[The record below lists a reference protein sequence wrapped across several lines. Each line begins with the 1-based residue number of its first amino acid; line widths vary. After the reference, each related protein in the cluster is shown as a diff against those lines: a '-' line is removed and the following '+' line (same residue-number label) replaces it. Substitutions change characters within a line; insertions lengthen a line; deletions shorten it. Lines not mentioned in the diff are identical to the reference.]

1 MTLDKFTIKAQEA
14 IQEAVNAA
22 TAGGQQ
28 VIEPV
33 HLLKGIMSKAK
44 DVTNF
49 LFQKL
54 GINASQIGIL
64 VEQELKHLPRV
75 QGGEP
80 YLSNESNRVLQQAI
94 DYSGKMGDEFVSVE
108 PLLLALLTVNS
119 TASRILKDAG
129 CTEKEMRAAIN
140 ELRQGQSVK
149 SQSADENY
157 QSLEKYAKNLVEEA
171 RQGKLDPV
179 IGRDDEIRRVLQ
191 ILSRRTKNN
200 PILIGEP
207 GTGKTA
213 IVEGLAQRIVRGDV
227 PENLKDKQVYSLDM
241 GALVAGAKY
250 KGEFEERLK
259 SVINEV
265 TKSEGRII
273 LFIDEIHTLVGAGGG
288 EGAMDAAN
296 ILKPALARG
305 ELRSIGATTLNEYQK
320 YFEKDKALERRFQTV
335 MVDEPD
341 ELSAISILR
350 GLKERYEN
358 HHKVRIQDD
367 ACIAAVKLSERYIS
381 DRFLPDKA
389 IDLMDEAAAK
399 LRMERDSVPEELDE
413 ITRRL
418 KQLEI
423 EREAIKR
430 ENDQQKIAQLDKD
443 IAELK
448 DQEKQFRAKWEGER
462 TLVNKIQEDKQQMEN
477 LKLEAERAEREG
489 NYERVAEIRY
499 GRLKALENDIAA
511 IQKQLHNAQGDDA
524 MVREEVTAD
533 DIAEVVSRWTGIP
546 VSRMMQSERD
556 KLLHLEEEL
565 HKRVIGQDEAITAVS
580 DAVRRSRAGLQDP
593 KRPIASFIFLGTT
606 GVGKTELAKAL
617 AEYLFNDD
625 SMMTRIDMSEYQEKF
640 SVSRLIGAPPG
651 YVGYDEGGQLTEAVR
666 RKPYSVVLFDEIEK
680 AHPDVF
686 NILLQVLDDGRLT
699 DNKGRTVNFKNTI
712 IIMTSNLGS
721 QYIQQQF
728 ENINASNRNAV
739 VEETKTQ
746 VMAMLKKTIRPEF
759 LNRIDEIIMF
769 QPLSKAEIADVVRL
783 QMNAVSKMLEP
794 QGFTLRVTDAAI
806 DYLAD
811 VGFDPEF
818 GARPV
823 KRAIQRYVLNDMSK
837 RILAEEVNRDKPII
851 IDANGAGLQFRN

>member
-1 MTLDKFTIKAQEA
+1 MTFDKFTIKAQEA
-14 IQEAVNAA
+14 VQEAVNIAQRN
-22 TAGGQQ
+22 GQQ
-28 VIEPV
+28 TIEPV
-33 HLLKGIMSKAK
+33 HLLSGILEKAT
-44 DVTNF
+44 DVTNYI
-49 LFQKL
+49 FQKL
-54 GINASQIGIL
+54 GMNGQQIAML
-64 VEQELKHLPRV
+64 LRQEMQHLPRV
-75 QGGEP
+75 QGGGQP
-80 YLSNESNRVLQQAI
+80 YLSNETNQILMNAK
-94 DYSGKMGDEFVSVE
+94 DTAKKMGDEFVSVE
-108 PLLLALLTVNS
+108 PILLAIVQGNS
-119 TASRILKDAG
+119 TAARILKDAG
-129 CTEKEMRAAIN
+129 ANAKDMLAAIQA
-140 ELRQGQSVK
+140 LRQGQNVK
-149 SQSADENY
+149 SQSADDNY
-157 QSLEKYAKNLVEEA
+157 QSLEKYAKNLVEQA
-171 RQGKLDPV
+171 RSGKLDPV
-179 IGRDDEIRRVLQ
+179 IGRDEEIRRVLQ

-213 IVEGLAQRIVRGDV
+213 IVEGLAERIVRGDV
-227 PENLKDKQVYSLDM
+227 PENLKNKQLYSLDM

-259 SVINEV
+259 SVIKEV
-265 TKSEGRII
+265 TNANGQII

-305 ELRSIGATTLNEYQK
+305 ELRAIGATTLNEYQK

-335 MVDEPD
+335 MVNEPD
-341 ELSAISILR
+341 EVDAISILR
-350 GLKERYEN
+350 GIKERYEN

-413 ITRRL
+413 ITRHL

-430 ENDQQKIAQLDKD
+430 ENDQPKIQQLDKE

-448 DQEKQFRAKWEGER
+448 DQEHDFRAKWEGEKA
-462 TLVNKIQEDKQQMEN
+462 LVNKIQQDKQEIEN
-477 LKLEAERAEREG
+477 LKFEAERMEREG

-499 GRLKALENDIAA
+499 SKLKALEDDIKK
-511 IQKQLHNAQGDDA
+511 IQEQLKSTQGGAA

-546 VSRMMQSERD
+546 VSRMMQSERE

-617 AEYLFNDD
+617 AEYLFNDE

-640 SVSRLIGAPPG
+640 SVTRLIGAPPG

-686 NILLQVLDDGRLT
+686 NTLLQVLDDGRLT
-699 DNKGRTVNFKNTI
+699 DNKGRVVNFKNTI
-712 IIMTSNLGS
+712 IIMTSN
-721 QYIQQQF
+721 
-728 ENINASNRNAV
+728 ASR
-739 VEETKTQ
+739 EMLRKTF
-746 VMAMLKKTIRPEF
+746 RPEF
-759 LNRIDEIIMF
+759 LNRIDDIITF
-769 QPLSKAEIADVVRL
+769 KPLTQEQIAEVVEL
-783 QMNAVSKMLEP
+783 QMKRVKKMLEP
-794 QGFTLRVTDAAI
+794 QGFELLWTPAAI
-806 DYLAD
+806 QYLAK
-811 VGFDPEF
+811 VGYDPEF

-823 KRAIQRYVLNDMSK
+823 KRAIQDYVLNDLSK
-837 RILAEEVNRDKPII
+837 KILAEEVSREKPIT
-851 IDANGAGLQFRN
+851 IDHTDADGLVFKNQ

>member
-625 SMMTRIDMSEYQEKF
+625 SMMTRIDMSEYQE
-640 SVSRLIGAPPG
+640 
-651 YVGYDEGGQLTEAVR
+651 
-666 RKPYSVVLFDEIEK
+666 
-680 AHPDVF
+680 
-686 NILLQVLDDGRLT
+686 
-699 DNKGRTVNFKNTI
+699 
-712 IIMTSNLGS
+712 
-721 QYIQQQF
+721 
-728 ENINASNRNAV
+728 
-739 VEETKTQ
+739 
-746 VMAMLKKTIRPEF
+746 
-759 LNRIDEIIMF
+759 
-769 QPLSKAEIADVVRL
+769 
-783 QMNAVSKMLEP
+783 
-794 QGFTLRVTDAAI
+794 
-806 DYLAD
+806 
-811 VGFDPEF
+811 
-818 GARPV
+818 
-823 KRAIQRYVLNDMSK
+823 
-837 RILAEEVNRDKPII
+837 
-851 IDANGAGLQFRN
+851 

>member
-1 MTLDKFTIKAQEA
+1 MTFDKFTIKAQEA
-14 IQEAVNAA
+14 VQAAVN
-22 TAGGQQ
+22 TAQRNGQQ
-28 VIEPV
+28 TIEPV
-33 HLLKGIMSKAK
+33 HLLSGIIEKAP
-44 DVTNF
+44 DVTNYI
-49 LFQKL
+49 FQKL
-54 GINASQIGIL
+54 GMNGGQISML
-64 VEQELKHLPRV
+64 LQQELQHLPRV
-75 QGGEP
+75 QGGGQP
-80 YLSNESNRVLQQAI
+80 YLSNDTNQILINAEDTAR
-94 DYSGKMGDEFVSVE
+94 KMGDEFVSVE
-108 PLLLALLTVNS
+108 PILLAILKGNS
-119 TASRILKDAG
+119 TAARILKDAG
-129 CTEKEMRAAIN
+129 ANEKDMLAAIQA
-140 ELRQGQSVK
+140 LRQGQNVK

-157 QSLEKYAKNLVEEA
+157 QSLEKYAKNLVEQA
-171 RQGKLDPV
+171 RSGKLDPV
-179 IGRDDEIRRVLQ
+179 IGRDEEIRRVLQ

-213 IVEGLAQRIVRGDV
+213 IVEGLAERIVRGDV
-227 PENLKDKQVYSLDM
+227 PENLKNKQLYSLDM

-259 SVINEV
+259 SVIKEV
-265 TKSEGRII
+265 INANGQII

-305 ELRSIGATTLNEYQK
+305 ELRAIGATTLNEYQK

-335 MVDEPD
+335 MVNEPD
-341 ELSAISILR
+341 EVDAISILR
-350 GLKERYEN
+350 GIKERYEN

-413 ITRRL
+413 ITRHL

-430 ENDQQKIAQLDKD
+430 ENDQPKIQQLDKE

-448 DQEKQFRAKWEGER
+448 DKERDFRAKWEGEKD
-462 TLVNKIQEDKQQMEN
+462 LVNKIQQDKQEIEN
-477 LKLEAERAEREG
+477 LKFEAERMEREG

-499 GRLKALENDIAA
+499 SKLTALEEDIKR
-511 IQKQLHNAQGDDA
+511 IQEQLKNTQGGEA
-524 MVREEVTAD
+524 MIREEVTAD

-546 VSRMMQSERD
+546 VSRMMQSERE

-617 AEYLFNDD
+617 AEYLFNDE

-640 SVSRLIGAPPG
+640 SVTRLIGAPPG
-651 YVGYDEGGQLTEAVR
+651 YVGSDEGGQLTEAVR

-686 NILLQVLDDGRLT
+686 NTLLQVLDDGRLT
-699 DNKGRTVNFKNTI
+699 DNKGRVVNFKNTI
-712 IIMTSNLGS
+712 IIMTSN
-721 QYIQQQF
+721 
-728 ENINASNRNAV
+728 ASRDMLR
-739 VEETKTQ
+739 KTF
-746 VMAMLKKTIRPEF
+746 RPEF
-759 LNRIDEIIMF
+759 LNRIDDIITF
-769 QPLSKAEIADVVRL
+769 KPLTKEQISKVVEL
-783 QMNAVSKMLEP
+783 QMNRVKKMLAP
-794 QGFTLRVTDAAI
+794 QGFELRWTPSAI
-806 DYLAD
+806 QYLAE
-811 VGFDPEF
+811 VGYDPEF

-823 KRAIQRYVLNDMSK
+823 KRAIQDYVLNDLSK
-837 RILAEEVNRDKPII
+837 KILAEEVSREKPIT
-851 IDANGAGLQFRN
+851 IDHTKEGGLVFENK

>member
-1 MTLDKFTIKAQEA
+1 MTFDKFTIKAQEA
-14 IQEAVNAA
+14 VQAAVN
-22 TAGGQQ
+22 TAQRNGQQ
-28 VIEPV
+28 TIEPV
-33 HLLKGIMSKAK
+33 HLLSGIIEKAP
-44 DVTNF
+44 DVTNYI
-49 LFQKL
+49 FQKL
-54 GINASQIGIL
+54 GMNGGQITML
-64 VEQELKHLPRV
+64 LQQELQHLPRV
-75 QGGEP
+75 QGGGQP
-80 YLSNESNRVLQQAI
+80 YLSNDTNQILINAEDTAK
-94 DYSGKMGDEFVSVE
+94 KMGDEFVSVE
-108 PLLLALLTVNS
+108 PILLAILKGNS
-119 TASRILKDAG
+119 TAARILKDAG
-129 CTEKEMRAAIN
+129 ANEKDMLAAIQA
-140 ELRQGQSVK
+140 LRQGQNVK

-157 QSLEKYAKNLVEEA
+157 QSLEKYAKNLVEQA
-171 RQGKLDPV
+171 RSGKLDPV
-179 IGRDDEIRRVLQ
+179 IGRDEEIRRVLQ

-213 IVEGLAQRIVRGDV
+213 IVEGLAERIVRGDV
-227 PENLKDKQVYSLDM
+227 PENLKNKQLYSLDM

-259 SVINEV
+259 SVIKEV
-265 TKSEGRII
+265 TNANGQII

-305 ELRSIGATTLNEYQK
+305 ELRAIGATTLNEYQK

-335 MVDEPD
+335 MVNEPD
-341 ELSAISILR
+341 EVDAISILR
-350 GLKERYEN
+350 GIKERYEN

-367 ACIAAVKLSERYIS
+367 ACISAVKLSERYIS

-413 ITRRL
+413 ITRHL

-430 ENDQQKIAQLDKD
+430 ENDQPKIQQLDKE

-448 DQEKQFRAKWEGER
+448 DKEHNFRAKWEGEKD
-462 TLVNKIQEDKQQMEN
+462 LVNKIQQDKQEIEN
-477 LKLEAERAEREG
+477 LKFEAERMEREG

-499 GRLKALENDIAA
+499 SKLTALEEDIKR
-511 IQKQLHNAQGDDA
+511 IQEQLKSTQGGEA
-524 MVREEVTAD
+524 MIREEVTAD

-546 VSRMMQSERD
+546 VSRMMQSERE

-617 AEYLFNDD
+617 AEYLFNDE

-640 SVSRLIGAPPG
+640 SVTRLIGAPPG

-686 NILLQVLDDGRLT
+686 NTLLQVLDDGRLT
-699 DNKGRTVNFKNTI
+699 DNKGRVVNFKNTI
-712 IIMTSNLGS
+712 IIMTSN
-721 QYIQQQF
+721 
-728 ENINASNRNAV
+728 ASRDMLR
-739 VEETKTQ
+739 KTF
-746 VMAMLKKTIRPEF
+746 RPEF
-759 LNRIDEIIMF
+759 LNRIDDIITF
-769 QPLSKAEIADVVRL
+769 KPLTKEQIGQVVEL
-783 QMNAVSKMLEP
+783 QMNRVKKMLAP
-794 QGFTLRVTDAAI
+794 QGFELRWTPAAI
-806 DYLAD
+806 QYLAE
-811 VGFDPEF
+811 VGYDPEF

-823 KRAIQRYVLNDMSK
+823 KRAIQDYVLNDLSK
-837 RILAEEVNRDKPII
+837 KILAEEVSREKPIT
-851 IDANGAGLQFRN
+851 IDHTKEGGLVFENK

>member
-1 MTLDKFTIKAQEA
+1 MTFDKFTIKAQEA
-14 IQEAVNAA
+14 VQAAVN
-22 TAGGQQ
+22 TAQRNGQQ
-28 VIEPV
+28 TIEPV
-33 HLLKGIMSKAK
+33 HLLSGIIEKAP
-44 DVTNF
+44 DVTNYI
-49 LFQKL
+49 FQKL
-54 GINASQIGIL
+54 GMNGGQISML
-64 VEQELKHLPRV
+64 LQQELQHLPRV
-75 QGGEP
+75 QGGGQP
-80 YLSNESNRVLQQAI
+80 YLSNDTNQILINAEDTAR
-94 DYSGKMGDEFVSVE
+94 KMGDEFVSVE
-108 PLLLALLTVNS
+108 PILLAILKGNS
-119 TASRILKDAG
+119 TAARILKDAG
-129 CTEKEMRAAIN
+129 ANEKDMLAAIQA
-140 ELRQGQSVK
+140 LRQGQNVK

-157 QSLEKYAKNLVEEA
+157 QSLEKYAKNLVEQA
-171 RQGKLDPV
+171 RSGKLDPV
-179 IGRDDEIRRVLQ
+179 IGRDEEIRRVLQ

-213 IVEGLAQRIVRGDV
+213 IVEGLAERIVRGDV
-227 PENLKDKQVYSLDM
+227 PENLKNKQLYSLDM

-259 SVINEV
+259 SVIKEV
-265 TKSEGRII
+265 TNANGQII

-305 ELRSIGATTLNEYQK
+305 ELRAIGATTLNEYQK

-335 MVDEPD
+335 MVNETDEVD
-341 ELSAISILR
+341 AISILR
-350 GLKERYEN
+350 GIKERYEN

-413 ITRRL
+413 ITRHL

-430 ENDQQKIAQLDKD
+430 ENDQPKIQQLDKE

-448 DQEKQFRAKWEGER
+448 DKERDFRAKWEGEKD
-462 TLVNKIQEDKQQMEN
+462 LVNKIQQDKQEIEN
-477 LKLEAERAEREG
+477 LKFEAERMEREG

-499 GRLKALENDIAA
+499 SKLTALEEDIKR
-511 IQKQLHNAQGDDA
+511 IQEQLKNTQGGEA
-524 MVREEVTAD
+524 MIREEVTAD

-546 VSRMMQSERD
+546 VSRMMQSERE

-617 AEYLFNDD
+617 AEYLFNDE

-640 SVSRLIGAPPG
+640 SVTRLIGAPPG

-686 NILLQVLDDGRLT
+686 NTLLQVLDDGRLT
-699 DNKGRTVNFKNTI
+699 DNKGRVVNFKNTI
-712 IIMTSNLGS
+712 IIMTSN
-721 QYIQQQF
+721 
-728 ENINASNRNAV
+728 ASRDMLR
-739 VEETKTQ
+739 KTF
-746 VMAMLKKTIRPEF
+746 RPEF
-759 LNRIDEIIMF
+759 LNRIDDIITF
-769 QPLSKAEIADVVRL
+769 KPLTKEQIDQVVEL
-783 QMNAVSKMLEP
+783 QMNRVKKMLAP
-794 QGFTLRVTDAAI
+794 QGFELRWTPAAI
-806 DYLAD
+806 QYLAE
-811 VGFDPEF
+811 VGYDPEF

-823 KRAIQRYVLNDMSK
+823 KRAIQDYVLNDLSK
-837 RILAEEVNRDKPII
+837 KILAEEVSREKPIT
-851 IDANGAGLQFRN
+851 IDHTKEGGLVFENK

>member
-1 MTLDKFTIKAQEA
+1 MTFDKFTIKAQEA
-14 IQEAVNAA
+14 VQAAVN
-22 TAGGQQ
+22 TAQRNGQQ
-28 VIEPV
+28 TIEPV
-33 HLLKGIMSKAK
+33 HLLSGIIEKAP
-44 DVTNF
+44 DVTNYI
-49 LFQKL
+49 FQKL
-54 GINASQIGIL
+54 GMNGGQISML
-64 VEQELKHLPRV
+64 LQQELQHLPRV
-75 QGGEP
+75 QGGGQP
-80 YLSNESNRVLQQAI
+80 YLSNDTNQILINAENTAK
-94 DYSGKMGDEFVSVE
+94 KMGDEFVSVE
-108 PLLLALLTVNS
+108 PILLAILKGNS
-119 TASRILKDAG
+119 TAARILKDAG
-129 CTEKEMRAAIN
+129 ANEKDMLAAIQA
-140 ELRQGQSVK
+140 LRQGQNVK

-157 QSLEKYAKNLVEEA
+157 QSLEKYAKNLVEQA
-171 RQGKLDPV
+171 RSGKLDPV
-179 IGRDDEIRRVLQ
+179 IGRDEEIRRVLQ

-213 IVEGLAQRIVRGDV
+213 IVEGLAERIVRGDV
-227 PENLKDKQVYSLDM
+227 PENLKNKQLYSLDM

-259 SVINEV
+259 SVIKEV
-265 TKSEGRII
+265 TNANGQII

-305 ELRSIGATTLNEYQK
+305 ELRAIGATTLNEYQK

-335 MVDEPD
+335 MVNEPD
-341 ELSAISILR
+341 EVDAISILR
-350 GLKERYEN
+350 GIKERYEN

-413 ITRRL
+413 ITRHL

-430 ENDQQKIAQLDKD
+430 ENDQPKIQQLDKE

-448 DQEKQFRAKWEGER
+448 DKERDFRAKWEGEKD
-462 TLVNKIQEDKQQMEN
+462 LVNKIQQDKQEIEN
-477 LKLEAERAEREG
+477 LKFEAERMEREG

-499 GRLKALENDIAA
+499 SKLTALEEDIKR
-511 IQKQLHNAQGDDA
+511 IQEQLKSTQGGEA
-524 MVREEVTAD
+524 MIREEVTAD

-546 VSRMMQSERD
+546 VSRMMQSERE

-617 AEYLFNDD
+617 AEYLFNDE

-640 SVSRLIGAPPG
+640 SVTRLIGAPPG

-686 NILLQVLDDGRLT
+686 NTLLQVLDDGRLT
-699 DNKGRTVNFKNTI
+699 DNKGRVVNFKNTI
-712 IIMTSNLGS
+712 IIMTSN
-721 QYIQQQF
+721 
-728 ENINASNRNAV
+728 ASRDMLR
-739 VEETKTQ
+739 KTF
-746 VMAMLKKTIRPEF
+746 RPEF
-759 LNRIDEIIMF
+759 LNRIDDIITF
-769 QPLSKAEIADVVRL
+769 KPLTKEQIGQVVEL
-783 QMNAVSKMLEP
+783 QMNRVKKMLAP
-794 QGFTLRVTDAAI
+794 QGFQLRWTPAAI
-806 DYLAD
+806 QYLAE
-811 VGFDPEF
+811 VGYDPEF

-823 KRAIQRYVLNDMSK
+823 KRAIQDYVLNDLSK
-837 RILAEEVNRDKPII
+837 KILAEEVSREKPIT
-851 IDANGAGLQFRN
+851 IDHTKEGGLVFENK

>member
-1 MTLDKFTIKAQEA
+1 MTFDKFTIKAQEA
-14 IQEAVNAA
+14 VQAAVNIAQRN
-22 TAGGQQ
+22 GQQ
-28 VIEPV
+28 TIEPV
-33 HLLKGIMSKAK
+33 HLLSGIIEKAP
-44 DVTNF
+44 DVTNYI
-49 LFQKL
+49 FQKL
-54 GINASQIGIL
+54 GMNGNQIAML
-64 VEQELKHLPRV
+64 LQQEMQHLPRV
-75 QGGEP
+75 QGAGQP
-80 YLSNESNRVLQQAI
+80 YLSGDTNQILINAEDIAK
-94 DYSGKMGDEFVSVE
+94 KMGDEFVSVE
-108 PLLLALLTVNS
+108 PILLAILKGNS
-119 TASRILKDAG
+119 TAARILKDAG
-129 CTEKEMRAAIN
+129 ANEKDLTAAIQA
-140 ELRQGQSVK
+140 LRQGQNVK

-157 QSLEKYAKNLVEEA
+157 QSLEKYAKNLVEQA
-171 RQGKLDPV
+171 RSGKLDPV
-179 IGRDDEIRRVLQ
+179 IGRDEEIRRVLQ

-213 IVEGLAQRIVRGDV
+213 IVEGLAERIVRGDV
-227 PENLKDKQVYSLDM
+227 PENLKNKQLYSLDM

-259 SVINEV
+259 SVIKEV
-265 TKSEGRII
+265 TNANGQII

-305 ELRSIGATTLNEYQK
+305 ELRAIGATTLNEYQK

-335 MVDEPD
+335 MVNEPD
-341 ELSAISILR
+341 EVDAISILR
-350 GLKERYEN
+350 GIKERYEN

-413 ITRRL
+413 ITRHL

-430 ENDQQKIAQLDKD
+430 ENDQPKIQQLDKE

-448 DQEKQFRAKWEGER
+448 DKEHDFRAKWEGEKA
-462 TLVNKIQEDKQQMEN
+462 LVNKIQQDKQEMEN
-477 LKLEAERAEREG
+477 LRFEAERMEREG

-499 GRLKALENDIAA
+499 SKLVALEDDIKK
-511 IQKQLHNAQGDDA
+511 IQEQLKSTQGGEA
-524 MVREEVTAD
+524 MIREEVTAD

-546 VSRMMQSERD
+546 VSRMMQSERE

-617 AEYLFNDD
+617 AEYLFNDE

-640 SVSRLIGAPPG
+640 SVTRLIGAPPG

-686 NILLQVLDDGRLT
+686 NTLLQVLDDGRLT
-699 DNKGRTVNFKNTI
+699 DNKGRVVNFKNTI
-712 IIMTSNLGS
+712 IIMTSN
-721 QYIQQQF
+721 
-728 ENINASNRNAV
+728 ASR
-739 VEETKTQ
+739 E
-746 VMAMLKKTIRPEF
+746 MLKKTFRPEF
-759 LNRIDEIIMF
+759 LNRIDDIITF
-769 QPLSKAEIADVVRL
+769 KPLTQEQIAKVVEL
-783 QMNAVSKMLEP
+783 QMNRVKKMLEP
-794 QGFTLRVTDAAI
+794 QGFELCWTPAAI
-806 DYLAD
+806 SYLAE
-811 VGFDPEF
+811 VGYDPEF

-823 KRAIQRYVLNDMSK
+823 KRAIQDYVLNDLSK
-837 RILAEEVNRDKPII
+837 KILSEEVSREKPIT
-851 IDANGAGLQFRN
+851 IDYTKEGGLVFENK

>member
-1 MTLDKFTIKAQEA
+1 MTFDKFTIKAQEA
-14 IQEAVNAA
+14 VQAAVNIAQRN
-22 TAGGQQ
+22 GQQ
-28 VIEPV
+28 TIEPV
-33 HLLKGIMSKAK
+33 HLLSGIIEKAP
-44 DVTNF
+44 DVTNYI
-49 LFQKL
+49 FQKL
-54 GINASQIGIL
+54 GMNGNQIAML
-64 VEQELKHLPRV
+64 LQQEMQHLPRV
-75 QGGEP
+75 QGAGQP
-80 YLSNESNRVLQQAI
+80 YLSGDTNQILINAEDIAK
-94 DYSGKMGDEFVSVE
+94 KMGDEFVSVE
-108 PLLLALLTVNS
+108 PILIAILKGNS
-119 TASRILKDAG
+119 TAARILKDAG
-129 CTEKEMRAAIN
+129 ANEKDLTAAIQA
-140 ELRQGQSVK
+140 LRQGQNVK

-157 QSLEKYAKNLVEEA
+157 QSLEKYAKNLVEQA
-171 RQGKLDPV
+171 RSGKLDPV
-179 IGRDDEIRRVLQ
+179 IGRDEEIRRVLQ

-213 IVEGLAQRIVRGDV
+213 IVEGLAERIVRGDV
-227 PENLKDKQVYSLDM
+227 PENLKNKQLYSLDM

-259 SVINEV
+259 SVIKEV
-265 TKSEGRII
+265 TNANGQII

-305 ELRSIGATTLNEYQK
+305 ELRAIGATTLNEYQK

-335 MVDEPD
+335 MVNEPD
-341 ELSAISILR
+341 EVDAISILR
-350 GLKERYEN
+350 GIKERYEN

-413 ITRRL
+413 ITRHL

-430 ENDQQKIAQLDKD
+430 ENDQPKILQLDKE

-448 DQEKQFRAKWEGER
+448 DKEHDFRAKWEGEKA
-462 TLVNKIQEDKQQMEN
+462 LVNKIQQDKQEIEN
-477 LKLEAERAEREG
+477 LKFEAERMEREG

-499 GRLKALENDIAA
+499 SKLVALEEDIKK
-511 IQKQLHNAQGDDA
+511 IQEQLKSTQGGEA
-524 MVREEVTAD
+524 MIREEVTAD

-546 VSRMMQSERD
+546 VSRMMQSERE

-565 HKRVIGQDEAITAVS
+565 HQRVIGQDEAITAVS

-617 AEYLFNDD
+617 AEYLFNDE

-640 SVSRLIGAPPG
+640 SVTRLIGAPPG

-686 NILLQVLDDGRLT
+686 NTLLQVLDDGRLT
-699 DNKGRTVNFKNTI
+699 DNKGRVVNFKNTI
-712 IIMTSNLGS
+712 IIMTSN
-721 QYIQQQF
+721 
-728 ENINASNRNAV
+728 ASR
-739 VEETKTQ
+739 E
-746 VMAMLKKTIRPEF
+746 MLKKTFRPEF
-759 LNRIDEIIMF
+759 LNRIDDIITF
-769 QPLSKAEIADVVRL
+769 KPLTKEQIGQVVEL
-783 QMNAVSKMLEP
+783 QMNRVKKMLAP
-794 QGFTLRVTDAAI
+794 QGFELRWTPAAI
-806 DYLAD
+806 QYLAEM
-811 VGFDPEF
+811 GYDPEF

-823 KRAIQRYVLNDMSK
+823 KRAIQDYVLNDLSK
-837 RILAEEVNRDKPII
+837 KILAEEVSREKPIT
-851 IDANGAGLQFRN
+851 IDQTKEGGLLFENK